1 MTAGPNDVV
10 NSAKREWTVPLEI
23 VLSRVVRHQRP
34 SINSPML
41 QPVLVTE
48 LVPDTLPHV
57 GRARAM
63 VGFRMQKKRRRSD
76 VRSAATPLR
85 RGRRIMVWQ
94 TRVLMDDGTLIAVA
108 IQTQMVL

>member
-1 MTAGPNDVV
+1 
-10 NSAKREWTVPLEI
+10 
-23 VLSRVVRHQRP
+23 
-34 SINSPML
+34 
-41 QPVLVTE
+41 
-48 LVPDTLPHV
+48 
-57 GRARAM
+57 
-63 VGFRMQKKRRRSD
+63 MQKKRRRSD

>member
-1 MTAGPNDVV
+1 
-10 NSAKREWTVPLEI
+10 
-23 VLSRVVRHQRP
+23 
-34 SINSPML
+34 ML

-48 LVPDTLPHV
+48 LVPDTLAPMSAV
-57 GRARAM
+57 RVPWLAS
-63 VGFRMQKKRRRSD
+63 RMQKKRRRSD

-108 IQTQMVL
+108 IQMQMVL